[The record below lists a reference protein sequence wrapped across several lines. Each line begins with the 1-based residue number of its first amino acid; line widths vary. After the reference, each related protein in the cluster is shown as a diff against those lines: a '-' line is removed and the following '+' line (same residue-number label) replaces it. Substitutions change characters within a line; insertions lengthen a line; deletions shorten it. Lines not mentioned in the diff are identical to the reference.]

1 MEGGKEEDGSGS
13 LRMGKGLKGE
23 PTQNFRARTNGI
35 LRWFE
40 AGQRGE
46 RNDRLFRAGCI
57 FAEMIG
63 EGMIRP
69 SIAEELLMSSCWV
82 NGLWQE
88 DGEKACRDTIAS
100 AFRTVEQKLLAKK
113 EVA

>member
-1 MEGGKEEDGSGS
+1 M
-13 LRMGKGLKGE
+13 
-23 PTQNFRARTNGI
+23 
-35 LRWFE
+35 
-40 AGQRGE
+40 
-46 RNDRLFRAGCI
+46 
-57 FAEMIG
+57 FAEIIG
-63 EGMIRP
+63 EGMMKP

-88 DGEKACRDTIAS
+88 DGEQVCRKTIAS